1 MSTRHWHQ
9 GDFVQNLSSRGAALG
24 AVAIGMVLWWGASLL
39 SGRRE
44 AWDGPV
50 YWTLAYPLALAAC
63 AGLGYARPERPWRW
77 ALLLFEGQFVAM
89 CVRNGELGNL
99 WPLGMAVFT
108 VVALPGVAAAQVA
121 ARLRMR
127 AAGMSD

>member
-1 MSTRHWHQ
+1 MDYIKLGST
-9 GDFVQNLSSRGAALG
+9 GLDISPI
-24 AVAIGMVLWWGASLL
+24 AIGAMTYGDPQ
-39 SGRRE
+39 RE

-99 WPLGMAVFT
+99 WPLGMAVFA

-127 AAGMSD
+127 AAGVSD